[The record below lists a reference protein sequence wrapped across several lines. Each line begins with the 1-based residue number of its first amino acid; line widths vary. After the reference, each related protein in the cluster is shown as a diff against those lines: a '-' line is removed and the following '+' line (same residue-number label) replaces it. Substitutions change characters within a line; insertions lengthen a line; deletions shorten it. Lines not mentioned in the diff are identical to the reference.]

1 MFNDVFDKVSLNM
14 VEAMK
19 AAVDSSKQEV
29 DLHSELQQLKAR
41 LEKCEQ
47 ALDKEVWN
55 SKLGKFMKFRDMPEV
70 VKVLQD
76 EQT

>member
-14 VEAMK
+14 VQAMK
-19 AAVDSSKQEV
+19 TAVDDSRNET
-29 DLHSELQQLKAR
+29 DLKAELENIKAR
-41 LEKCEQ
+41 LEKCER
-47 ALDKEVWN
+47 ALDVEVWN
-55 SKLGKFMKFRDMPEV
+55 SKLGKFMKFRDMPDV